1 MPLNPNKLR
10 LRLDVVS
17 TPTKSWRIVWS
28 PTVSQQISIP
38 FGKLKLVTVILQ
50 KKTSTHTLGQY
61 SITIGGRV
69 IFAKD

>member
-1 MPLNPNKLR
+1 MVTN
-10 LRLDVVS
+10 
-17 TPTKSWRIVWS
+17 
-28 PTVSQQISIP
+28 SIP
-38 FGKLKLVTVILQ
+38 ADFDTLWQIEIGYSNFT